1 LNQIVQYYRQ
11 KEKSTGANVVGTQRM
26 VEDNDNVIQ
35 KKKMTHRRNRVGRE
49 SDWLGIWTMAW
60 SIICI
65 LYGDFIFYESIH
77 RALFFLRYNAN
88 TEKRIIDHLSTS

>member
-1 LNQIVQYYRQ
+1 MNQIVQYYRQ

-49 SDWLGIWTMAW
+49 SDWLGI
-60 SIICI
+60 
-65 LYGDFIFYESIH
+65 
-77 RALFFLRYNAN
+77 
-88 TEKRIIDHLSTS
+88 